1 MLSNAYFENYFLA
14 KFCFDTAE
22 NEPAENLQNFRKS
35 TFARTQRSVVEQH
48 IFSIKQGDRER
59 LQGDTL
65 NACKSNYPSRW
76 LKKLSV
82 MKVE

>member
-1 MLSNAYFENYFLA
+1 MKE
-14 KFCFDTAE
+14 AE
-22 NEPAENLQNFRKS
+22 KS

-59 LQGDTL
+59 PQGDTL

-76 LKKLSV
+76 LKILK
-82 MKVE
+82 